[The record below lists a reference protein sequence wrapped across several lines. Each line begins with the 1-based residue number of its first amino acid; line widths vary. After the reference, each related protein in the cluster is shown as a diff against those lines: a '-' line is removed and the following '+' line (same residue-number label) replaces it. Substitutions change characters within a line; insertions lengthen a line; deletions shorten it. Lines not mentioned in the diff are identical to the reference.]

1 MSDIE
6 YALAVLLLIFFCAL
20 PVWWIAERIRRKLRA
35 GFRYNPEVADRIEEI
50 SYLNQQA
57 RQCEELHTD
66 IDLANPYQ
74 LQGLTLHWNSGS
86 GASRELELFADG
98 ESQVTEELRRLAG
111 ERLSELTSSLSD
123 KLNDLNRRT
132 NGIGNGNVTGTTNFK
147 HRGGGRTN

>member
-1 MSDIE
+1 MTDNE
-6 YALAVLLLIFFCAL
+6 LTAAVLLLIALYTL
-20 PVWWIAERIRRKLRA
+20 PVWRLAVWIRDKS
-35 GFRYNPEVADRIEEI
+35 GGDFRYNPEVADRIEEI
-50 SYLNQQA
+50 SHLNQQA

-123 KLNDLNRRT
+123 RLEDLNKRT
-132 NGIGNGNVTGTTNFK
+132 NGNGNGYVTDTTDRNR
-147 HRGGGRTN
+147 RGGG